1 MTTEKFVLSCGMEM
15 LVDYM
20 PHLRSVASGLWVK
33 CGSVYEDPS
42 LAGASHFLEHML
54 FEMPEGSA
62 LKRLAAGGARV
73 NAFTSPFE
81 TMYHII
87 KSYANRN
94 NSHSRILNR
103 FHHMRI
109 ECSI

>member
-54 FEMPEGSA
+54 FKGTSQRNSLQIASEMEEV
-62 LKRLAAGGARV
+62 GGV
-73 NAFTSPFE
+73 LNAFTGKEHTCF
-81 TMYHII
+81 
-87 KSYANRN
+87 YAR
-94 NSHSRILNR
+94 SLDEHFSRQLDLLAD
-103 FHHMRI
+103 M
-109 ECSI
+109 